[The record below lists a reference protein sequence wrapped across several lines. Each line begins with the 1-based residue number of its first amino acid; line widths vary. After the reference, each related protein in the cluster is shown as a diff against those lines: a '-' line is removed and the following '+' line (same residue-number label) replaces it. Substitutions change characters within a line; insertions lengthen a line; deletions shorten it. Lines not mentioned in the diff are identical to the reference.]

1 MKRLLLW
8 DIDGTLMH
16 CRGCGKRA
24 MEQAFEQV
32 YGIADAFHGIGMA
45 GGLDL
50 HFIEGAF
57 AKHALP
63 NAEAD
68 MPQFLDLYY
77 KLLQREADS
86 EDNILLPGVVSILE
100 HTLHEP
106 AWYNALGTGNFER
119 GARIKLDVHDLNSYF
134 PVGGFC
140 EVAVD
145 RSVMLQKGVDNAS
158 AHYNISFSPEQV
170 VVIGDTDKDIQ
181 AARAI
186 GAQVVAV
193 ATGGC
198 TYETLEALHPDL
210 LLRDFSEPSAL
221 YAFLLKNSVK

>member
-24 MEQAFEQV
+24 MEQAFQQV
-32 YGIADAFHGIGMA
+32 YGIEDAFDGIGMA

-50 HFIEGAF
+50 HFIEAAF
-57 AKHALP
+57 AKHEVPQA
-63 NAEAD
+63 AEK
-68 MPQFLDLYY
+68 MPRFLELYY
-77 KLLQREADS
+77 TLLEREAAS
-86 EDNILLPGVVSILE
+86 ADNLLLPGVVPILE
-100 HTLHEP
+100 HAAAEP
-106 AWYNALGTGNFER
+106 DWYNALGTGNFER
-119 GARIKLDVHDLNSYF
+119 GARIKLDVHDLNPYF

-140 EVAVD
+140 EAAVD
-145 RSVMLQKGVDNAS
+145 RAVMLQKGVDNA
-158 AHYNISFSPEQV
+158 AAFYEIPFDPEQV
-170 VVIGDTDKDIQ
+170 VVIGDTDKDIR

-198 TYETLEALHPDL
+198 TYETLEALQPDL
-210 LLRDFSEPSAL
+210 LLRDLSEPDAL
-221 YAFLLKNSVK
+221 YAFLLKMV